1 MANQFKGVL
10 LCSDLDGTLAL
21 GRDIPR
27 RNIDALHHFMEE
39 GGLFSVSTG
48 RTADYL
54 LTLKDLPY
62 NAPFICGNGTEIFDP
77 ETMQSIYRMTLPP
90 SYQEAADYALSN
102 YKQIGGVAFYPA
114 FDRNNDASSFTPASD
129 TGFGYNTKEP
139 FDYKAD
145 VGDLPILKVV
155 FGFGQDAETCSA
167 CKADLEEKFPQ
178 LFFNRSWPFGLEMLA
193 KGTHK
198 GVCANIL
205 KKRFNASVLVCIG
218 DFENDLPML
227 EAADLAF
234 TPENGWSVL
243 KEMADGVLC
252 NCADGAL
259 GDLIDRLP
267 VFLKNLRTK

>member
-1 MANQFKGVL
+1 MPNQFKGVL

-77 ETMQSIYRMTLPP
+77 KTMQSIYRMTLPS
-90 SYQEAADYALSN
+90 SYQEAADYALSK
-102 YKQIGGVAFYPA
+102 YKEIGGVAFYPA
-114 FDRNNDASSFTPASD
+114 FDRNNDASNFTPASD
-129 TGFGYNTKEP
+129 TGFGYNTKES

-145 VGDLPILKVV
+145 VRDLPILKVV
-155 FGFGQDAETCSA
+155 FGFGQDAETCAA

-198 GVCANIL
+198 GVCAKIL
-205 KKRFNASVLVCIG
+205 KEHFNADVLVCIG
-218 DFENDLPML
+218 DFENDKPML
-227 EAADLAF
+227 DAADLSF
-234 TPENGWSVL
+234 TPENGWDVL
-243 KEMADGVLC
+243 KETVDAVLC
-252 NCADGAL
+252 DCKDGAL
-259 GDLIDRLP
+259 GDLIERLP
-267 VFLKNLRTK
+267 AFLAKMK